1 MPGQGEILRDIGGLW
16 RWPQYAQTNQ
26 PILVRAVMVCRASG
40 NYGIAFKAGR
50 GVTQGGPLSA
60 TLFNIV
66 VTALHENG

>member
-1 MPGQGEILRDIGGLW
+1 MDRERCLEILGGYGVGPNML
-16 RWPQYAQTNQ
+16 RLINQ
-26 PILVRAVMVCRASG
+26 FWSSAVMVCRASG

-66 VTALHENG
+66 VDCVARE